1 MGTLFTLC
9 ERNWGLHVFIIAA
22 LKRQLSEPLR
32 PFYALFRSMPDL
44 LVLIAI
50 MLVDPFGFSNSTDE
64 RSKDVFYQVTSP
76 FYPDKA
82 RDDIAVILIDDASI
96 DSALFDWPPSFDQYD
111 TLLSSV
117 ATYAPKAV
125 FFDLLFLDPRGQ
137 KEDLDFFA
145 DNIRAIRDFNDT
157 PVFAMGAASIH
168 ARAEECFSESIS
180 VLPQIRDSVTGLP
193 FFKFSGYG
201 NDYPMYSICNG
212 RPLLSP
218 AAELLRAVCSLKSNA
233 GEPDESCPN
242 EKLGDVQQ
250 ITKLVPQAIS
260 IRWGEATAPINQRF
274 YPASFDGKGSDCAYP
289 SDELLEKLIRSTNY
303 FLGAFSERLRPD
315 ISANCIYHPHIS
327 AFDLIVRA
335 KQASHLATNNEA
347 KQAQASRKIL
357 EDFLSNKIV
366 FVGLDIAGVRD
377 TVISPVQ
384 GTIPGVMAHAM
395 ALDNAL
401 ALGSDLQHAAPGL
414 FWEADGTDAI
424 EIAGLLVLTLLRW
437 RLESNGIGNGN
448 SKPTPKQGLARFALM
463 ALGCVVFFFALIAAT
478 FFIFRWSPIN
488 WIGLIG
494 LGWAYIAFCYSTT
507 MQRSKADGYI
517 HEYRLFNN
525 QK

>member
-1 MGTLFTLC
+1 
-9 ERNWGLHVFIIAA
+9 
-22 LKRQLSEPLR
+22 
-32 PFYALFRSMPDL
+32 MPDL
-44 LVLIAI
+44 LILIAI

-76 FYPDKA
+76 FYPDNA

-96 DSALFDWPPSFDQYD
+96 DSAFFDWPPSFDQYD

-137 KEDLDFFA
+137 EEDLDFFA

-168 ARAEECFSESIS
+168 AETEECFSESIS
-180 VLPQIRDSVTGLP
+180 VLPQIGDAVTGLP

-218 AAELLRAVCSLKSNA
+218 AAELLKTVCSLEKNGSKK
-233 GEPDESCPN
+233 DESCPN
-242 EKLGDVQQ
+242 SSLGDEEQL
-250 ITKLVPQAIS
+250 TKLIPQAIS
-260 IRWGEATAPINQRF
+260 IRWGEATAPINQRL
-274 YPASFDGKGSDCAYP
+274 YPASFDGKGNDCTKP
-289 SDELLEKLIRSTNY
+289 SDEFFEKLARSTSY

-315 ISANCIYHPHIS
+315 ISTNCIYHPHIS
-327 AFDLIVRA
+327 AFDLIARA
-335 KQASHLATNNEA
+335 KQASHLAKDDKAE
-347 KQAQASRKIL
+347 QAHASRKIL

-366 FVGLDIAGVRD
+366 LIGLDVAGVRD

-424 EIAGLLVLTLLRW
+424 EIAGLLVLTFLRW
-437 RLESNGIGNGN
+437 RLASNGTGSSN
-448 SKPTPKQGLARFALM
+448 SKPTPKRGFIRFALM
-463 ALGCVVFFFALIAAT
+463 ALSCVVFFFALIAAT
-478 FFIFRWSPIN
+478 FFILRWSPIN

-507 MQRSKADGYI
+507 MQRTDANGYV
-517 HEYRLFNN
+517 HE
-525 QK
+525 

>member
-1 MGTLFTLC
+1 M
-9 ERNWGLHVFIIAA
+9 FIIAA
-22 LKRQLSEPLR
+22 LKRHLSEPLR

-44 LVLIAI
+44 LILIAI
-50 MLVDPFGFSNSTDE
+50 MFVDPFGFSNSTDE

-76 FYPDKA
+76 FYPDTA
-82 RDDIAVILIDDASI
+82 RDNIAVILIDDASL
-96 DSALFDWPPSFDQYD
+96 DTEFFDWPPSFDQYD

-137 KEDLDFFA
+137 EDDLEFFA
-145 DNIRAIRDFNDT
+145 DNIRAIRDFKDT

-168 ARAEECFSESIS
+168 AGTDECFSESIS
-180 VLPQIRDSVTGLP
+180 VLPQIGDAVTDLP
-193 FFKFSGYG
+193 FFRFSGYG
-201 NDYPMYSICNG
+201 NDYPMYTMCNG
-212 RPLLSP
+212 RTLLSP
-218 AAELLRAVCSLKSNA
+218 AAELLKAVCSLDSN
-233 GEPDESCPN
+233 GSELDGPCPDATLSN
-242 EKLGDVQQ
+242 VQQ
-250 ITKLVPQAIS
+250 ITKTIPEAIS
-260 IRWGEATAPINQRF
+260 IRWGEATAPINQRL
-274 YPASFDGKGSDCAYP
+274 YPASFDGEGSDCVPP
-289 SDELLEKLIRSTNY
+289 SDKFIEKLLRSASY
-303 FLGAFSERLRPD
+303 FIGAFSERLRPD
-315 ISANCIYHPHIS
+315 ISKNCIYHPHMS

-335 KQASHLATNNEA
+335 QQASHVATADKAE
-347 KQAQASRKIL
+347 QANASRKIL
-357 EDFLSNKIV
+357 EDFLNNKVVLI
-366 FVGLDIAGVRD
+366 GLDVAGVRD

-401 ALGSDLQHAAPGL
+401 VLGSDMQHAAPVL

-437 RLESNGIGNGN
+437 RLASNVIASSNLKPG
-448 SKPTPKQGLARFALM
+448 SKRSYVRFALM

-478 FFIFRWSPIN
+478 FFILRWSPIN

-507 MQRSKADGYI
+507 MQRPNADGYI
-517 HEYRLFNN
+517 HE
-525 QK
+525 